1 MDVACPQCG
10 APDECVPVPQALADV
25 RLDGGVRAL
34 LAPPP
39 EPGPVRVRM
48 HTASIV
54 LFSLAGTFLLLGL
67 LSLLNSTGDL
77 GGADAAYRAGRIVGV
92 FLLPGILTA
101 IGLVVHV
108 KAREKRTW
116 AAEQGLP
123 QRQALWQRHMRVWQ
137 AGRLCRRCRVAF
149 FPAGSVRPDAPA
161 SPAIPLTHFPS
172 WVMAGAGPLTTPG
185 WAQG

>member
-1 MDVACPQCG
+1 MAVACPQCG

-39 EPGPVRVRM
+39 QPEPVRVRM

-54 LFSLAGTFLLLGL
+54 LFSVAGFFLLSGL
-67 LSLLNSTGDL
+67 VSLLNSTASLDDGNV
-77 GGADAAYRAGRIVGV
+77 AYRAGRIVGV

-108 KAREKRTW
+108 KARAKRTW

-123 QRQALWQRHMRVWQ
+123 ERQAMWQRHMRVWQ
-137 AGRLCRRCRVAF
+137 AGWLCRRCWVAF

-161 SPAIPLTHFPS
+161 SAAIPLAHFPS
-172 WVMAGAGPLTTPG
+172 WVMAGVGPVSVPG
-185 WAQG
+185 WPQG